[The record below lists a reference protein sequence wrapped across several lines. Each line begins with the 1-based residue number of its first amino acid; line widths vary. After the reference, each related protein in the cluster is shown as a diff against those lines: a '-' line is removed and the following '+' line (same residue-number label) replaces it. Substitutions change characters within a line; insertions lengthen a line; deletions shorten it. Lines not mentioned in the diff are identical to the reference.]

1 MAKEKKV
8 NPRVDFLLR
17 IPPELMKEVN
27 DYSKKL
33 GITKTELIKIGI
45 ERLLRDL
52 KKEDKK

>member
-1 MAKEKKV
+1 MMKEKKV
-8 NPRVDFLLR
+8 TPRVDFLLR
-17 IPPELMKEVN
+17 IPPELMQQVN

-33 GITKTELIKIGI
+33 GITKTQLIKIGI